1 MSQWLFGGGALVYRA
16 KVTICWV
23 LRVGEMGFVPE
34 DVGVFGNI
42 SGPLRGI
49 SNVTGRRRCREEYRL
64 AFGLAAV
71 AFSSM

>member
-1 MSQWLFGGGALVYRA
+1 VRWD
-16 KVTICWV
+16 
-23 LRVGEMGFVPE
+23 FVPE
-34 DVGVFGNI
+34 DVGVFGNV

-71 AFSSM
+71 AFSGVGWHYDRGLGSFG